1 MKISILGSGKGS
13 NAKYILSEFTKGK
26 LKKINEI
33 SLFSD
38 NEASNFSQ
46 LSLEIGCYFKHVPTN
61 EKTSIIKDN
70 YEKEW
75 IKSISNVK
83 PDLIILAGFMKVIG
97 VNFIKHFKG
106 KIINLHPSLLPEFKG
121 LNAIKKAYDKG
132 VARTGCT
139 VHWVNETIDGG
150 EIIAQST
157 VERLNSDTLED
168 LTSKIQRKEHFLL
181 SQVICALAET
191 QKINPQ

>member
-13 NAKYILSEFTKGK
+13 NAKYILSEFAKGK
-26 LKKINEI
+26 LNNVNEI

-46 LSLEIGCYFKHVPTN
+46 LSLEFGCYFKHIPTS

-83 PDLIILAGFMKVIG
+83 PDLIVLAGFMKVIG
-97 VNFIKHFKG
+97 INFIKHFKG
-106 KIINLHPSLLPEFKG
+106 QIINLHPSLLPNFKG

-139 VHWVNETIDGG
+139 VHWVDETIDSG

-157 VERLNSDTLED
+157 VELFKNDTLEG
-168 LTSKIQRKEHFLL
+168 LTTKIHIKEHFLL

-191 QKINPQ
+191 HKINPQ

>member
-106 KIINLHPSLLPEFKG
+106 QIINLHPSLLPEFKG

-132 VARTGCT
+132 VSRTGCT

>member
-13 NAKYILSEFTKGK
+13 NAKYILSEFAKGK
-26 LKKINEI
+26 LNKVNKISI
-33 SLFSD
+33 FSD
-38 NEASNFSQ
+38 NVASNFSQ
-46 LSLEIGCYFKHVPTN
+46 LSLEFGCYFKQIPTD

-83 PDLIILAGFMKVIG
+83 PDLIVLAGFMKVVGI
-97 VNFIKHFKG
+97 NFIKHFKG
-106 KIINLHPSLLPEFKG
+106 QIINLHPSLLPKFKG
-121 LNAIKKAYDKG
+121 LNAIKKAHDSG
-132 VARTGCT
+132 IATTGCT

-157 VERLNSDTLED
+157 VERLKSDSLED
-168 LTSKIQRKEHFLL
+168 LTSKIHRKEHFLL

-191 QKINPQ
+191 QKIDS